1 MPLITLRMNCD
12 AREVANDLAN
22 GLSDLTVRILRK
34 DPAKIVVHLI
44 TDGPRDQ
51 WYVSGARVGQQQSI
65 IDLSILVTK
74 GSNTEREK
82 SEWIAATW
90 QLLSQHLSSLGG
102 PSYITVLDI
111 EGNSWGYNGM
121 TQQQRS
127 LTAIQTKELT

>member
-1 MPLITLRMNCD
+1 MPLITLRVNHD
-12 AREVANDLAN
+12 VREVASGLAT

-34 DPAKIVVHLI
+34 DPSKIVVHLI
-44 TDGPRDQ
+44 VDDPQ
-51 WYVSGARVGQQQSI
+51 NYWYVSGARVPEQQSI
-65 IDLSILVTK
+65 VDLSILVTK

-90 QLLSQHLSSLGG
+90 QLLSQHLRSLGG
-102 PSYITVLDI
+102 PSYIAVLDI

-127 LTAIQTKELT
+127 LTAMQAQELT